1 MRMSMR
7 PASMAA
13 RKHAKKKPAS
23 RRGSTN
29 ILARLKSYV
38 TYAADSGMGAGHAT
52 ERKDGS
58 QLQSQVCVYVGACG
72 RGGGGDPTAFPVR
85 SCRDGAAIR
94 VQEMYHDYRVNGIF
108 Y

>member
-38 TYAADSGMGAGHAT
+38 TYS
-52 ERKDGS
+52 EVR
-58 QLQSQVCVYVGACG
+58 G
-72 RGGGGDPTAFPVR
+72 RGRAAKQNETTDHNCNNICGSVEAWGRPDRVPGSKPQGGGKYGYK
-85 SCRDGAAIR
+85 RDMANIA
-94 VQEMYHDYRVNGIF
+94 
-108 Y
+108 